1 MEGGWEEDGR
11 RMEGGWLRTCQ
22 FSGFPHSVHTTWPT
36 LRITHIAQHLPH
48 DLAPPLSL
56 SNVLAELVYVDV
68 LAVVRIEFPPQCRP
82 LRRGVQIKVLL
93 HVFMLAHGSHEGTQV
108 DVPVSC
114 VCVMRVSCVCHV
126 RGWVSGFSAGT
137 MHTHRSIVDTSVLR
151 TVPRFS
157 V

>member
-1 MEGGWEEDGR
+1 MVEN
-11 RMEGGWLRTCQ
+11 M
-22 FSGFPHSVHTTWPT
+22 SVQWVPT
-36 LRITHIAQHLPH
+36 LCSHNLANAPNNTHSTTPTTRPRASS
-48 DLAPPLSL
+48 LSL

-68 LAVVRIEFPPQCRP
+68 LAVVRIEFPPQRRP
-82 LRRGVQIKVLL
+82 LRRGVQVKVLL

-114 VCVMRVSCVCHV
+114 MCHACGMCVCVVCHV
-126 RGWVSGFSAGT
+126 RGCWVSGFSAGA
-137 MHTHRSIVDTSVLR
+137 MNTHRSIVDTSVLR